1 MADIDKPGV
10 FPIRH
15 LLKDPE
21 ITEVMLNGPHQLF
34 VEKGGQMH
42 SLKPVFVDAQQMLAL
57 VDNLIAT
64 TGRAVNAKAPMVD
77 FRLDDGSRVNIVIA
91 PVALNGPIVTIRKF
105 TRSLRAFE
113 DMVARKTM
121 TVRMAQFLDA
131 AVKARL
137 NVIYSGGTGTGKTT
151 TLGLMCGRMD
161 PSDRV
166 VVIKD
171 TAELDLNLPHCVR
184 LECRPPGIDGAG
196 GATLGELLKN
206 SLRMRP
212 TRILVGEIR
221 GEEAFEMLHAMT
233 SGHDGSM
240 AVLHAS
246 SPQHAVSRLELM
258 LLSRGLPLPLWAIQK
273 QIATSVDIIIQHT
286 ILKDGVRRITS
297 IAEVIGVHDDQVA
310 LNPIFEFK
318 LERYGTSDGRAVG
331 GFVASGARPKFYD
344 KLRLAVGAAQTD
356 AILAAGAA

>member
-21 ITEVMLNGPHQLF
+21 ITEVMLNGPRQLF
-34 VEKGGQMH
+34 VERRGVMQ
-42 SLKPVFVDAQQMLAL
+42 SLPPVFADAQQMLAL
-57 VDNLIAT
+57 VDNLIAN

-105 TRSLRAFE
+105 TRTLKTFDDLIVRG
-113 DMVARKTM
+113 TM
-121 TVRMAQFLDA
+121 TVRMARFLDA

-137 NVIYSGGTGTGKTT
+137 NVIFSGGTGTGKTT
-151 TLGLMCGRMD
+151 TLGLMCGRMEA
-161 PSDRV
+161 SDRV
-166 VVIKD
+166 VVIED
-171 TAELDLNLPHCVR
+171 TAELDLSLPHCVR

-240 AVLHAS
+240 AVMHAS
-246 SPQHAVSRLELM
+246 SPHHAISRLELM
-258 LLSRGLPLPLWAIQK
+258 LLARGLPLPLWAIQR
-273 QIATSVDIIIQHT
+273 QIATSVDIVIQHA
-286 ILKDGVRRITS
+286 ILKDGVRRITHVS
-297 IAEVIGVHDDQVA
+297 EVAGVSHDQVV
-310 LNPIFEFK
+310 LQPLFEHR
-318 LERYGTSDGRAVG
+318 LEGYGADGRAVG
-331 GFVASGARPKFYD
+331 NFVAGGVRPKFYD
-344 KLRLAVGAAQTD
+344 KLRLAVGASHTD
-356 AILAAGAA
+356 EVLAPGLA